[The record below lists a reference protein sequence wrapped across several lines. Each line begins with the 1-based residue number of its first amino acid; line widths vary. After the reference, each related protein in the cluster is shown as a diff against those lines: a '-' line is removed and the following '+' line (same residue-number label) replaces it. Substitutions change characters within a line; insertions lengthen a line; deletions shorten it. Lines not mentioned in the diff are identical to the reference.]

1 MENSIKPIKPSIF
14 KRVMRF
20 LFYKQFV
27 LFVIMYEYKV
37 NRSQAKKVYK
47 LWSEVK
53 NYQND

>member
-14 KRVMRF
+14 KQVMRF

-27 LFVIMYEYKV
+27 LIVLMYEYKM
-37 NRSQAKKVYK
+37 NRSQAKQLFK

-53 NYQND
+53 NDKK